1 MSRSLA
7 PLLVVLLVP
16 GTPVEAQDGSY
27 GPTVESAAEAE
38 AAMANARQYW
48 SSTPRERPGECDEV
62 DPDPDTIVVCR
73 EWEDGEKYLFERPT
87 RADTE
92 VTGSGAPR
100 APDVFGMA
108 PCSSYTVCVGF
119 GSVPT
124 PAYMIDFTTLPE
136 TPADS
141 DAARLYG
148 GPTTDD
154 TAVEEPAP
162 QSVP

>member
-7 PLLVVLLVP
+7 PWVGLLLLLPATVV
-16 GTPVEAQDGSY
+16 AQDGSY
-27 GPTVESAAEAE
+27 GPTVESAADAE
-38 AAMANARQYW
+38 AALANAQQYW

-119 GSVPT
+119 GSVPP
-124 PAYMIDFTTLPE
+124 PAYMVDFTSLPE

-141 DAARLYG
+141 EAARLYG

-154 TAVEEPAP
+154 TAAQGAQPSP
-162 QSVP
+162 

>member
-7 PLLVVLLVP
+7 PLLVVLLVL
-16 GTPVEAQDGSY
+16 GTPVAAQDGSY
-27 GPTVESAAEAE
+27 GPTVESAADAE

-136 TPADS
+136 TPTDS

-154 TAVEEPAP
+154 TVAEEPAP